1 MNKKRLKNFEQYN
14 KVFDKIYLGFR
25 TKRNCW
31 IITATLIAILIAF
44 LIAFMIKDT
53 LEIFKNNLLIIFIT
67 FCILFIP
74 LSLVILLF
82 FDIKKLKKDLK
93 NLKNIN
99 KQIESKNLKKHEFFK
114 NFNISLELYCKE
126 KLSQEYQI
134 DKEIFK
140 EFLDKLIDRITNL
153 KDEKYTGIAK
163 FIIQLY
169 KFFNSKITILV
180 ISLIGLYLPNNYKIL
195 ILIFLVIMLF
205 ITIAYIFLDNR
216 NKNIDI
222 ETGRK
227 HVLLDILI
235 EIFIKSTINENI
247 WITEDVEIQ
256 LINEG
261 KSFVFVENKDD
272 KDSMVS
278 VIEKDGKF
286 TILKENGEKSIR
298 LKRIEIR
305 DTENI
310 NN

>member
-1 MNKKRLKNFEQYN
+1 M
-14 KVFDKIYLGFR
+14 
-25 TKRNCW
+25 
-31 IITATLIAILIAF
+31 AF
-44 LIAFMIKDT
+44 LIVFMIKDR
-53 LEIFKNNLLIIFIT
+53 LEIFKNNLLIIFIFCI
-67 FCILFIP
+67 FCILFIL
-74 LSLVILLF
+74 LSLVILLS

-93 NLKNIN
+93 NLEDIN
-99 KQIESKNLKKHEFFK
+99 KKIESKNLKKHEFFK

-140 EFLDKLIDRITNL
+140 EFLDELIDRIRNL

-169 KFFNSKITILV
+169 KFFNSKITIIV
-180 ISLIGLYLPNNYKIL
+180 ISLIIGFLGKEAYSSNDYK

-205 ITIAYIFLDNR
+205 ITIAYIFLDSR

-227 HVLLDILI
+227 YVLLDILI

-247 WITEDVEIQ
+247 WITEDVKIQ
-256 LINEG
+256 LEEG
-261 KSFVFVENKDD
+261 KSFVFVENDDD
-272 KDSMVS
+272 KGIVQ
-278 VIEKDGKF
+278 VIKKDGKF
-286 TILKENGEKSIR
+286 TIIKENGEKSIR

-310 NN
+310 K

>member
-14 KVFDKIYLGFR
+14 KAFDKIYLGFR

>member
-14 KVFDKIYLGFR
+14 KAFDKIYLGFR

-82 FDIKKLKKDLK
+82 FDIKKLKKELK